1 MNCVEEIRSLF
12 PALKQKVYGK
22 PLIYFDNAATS
33 HKPVSVIEL
42 QNRMSSGIN
51 ANIHRAVHKLSS
63 DATDLYEKGREEV
76 RLFLG
81 AENREEIIFTSG
93 TTASIN
99 LLAYTFVPHFMK
111 KGDIIIISEEEH
123 HSNIVPWQLA
133 CDKIGAKL
141 SILPVDENGILCVNK
156 LEGML
161 SDKVKLIAVAHIS
174 NVLGI
179 INPVKK
185 VIEIS
190 HSHGIPVLIDGA
202 QGIVHTNFSVK
213 ELDCDFYVFSGH
225 KIYAPTGIGVLY
237 GKKKLLEQLPPYM
250 GGGDMVNTVTFKKT
264 TYADLPLKFEAGTP
278 NFIGASCFAPAL
290 KFASQVR
297 ENSLFQ
303 EYERNLVLFLFEELN
318 KIEGLKIL
326 GTPKKIEEKIALFSF
341 TVEGVHPT
349 DIAQIVDKMGV
360 AVRSG
365 LMCAEPLIRRFS
377 DTGILR
383 ASLSPYNTMEE
394 AEQFIISLK
403 RAILMLRG

>member
-1 MNCVEEIRSLF
+1 
-12 PALKQKVYGK
+12 
-22 PLIYFDNAATS
+22 
-33 HKPVSVIEL
+33 
-42 QNRMSSGIN
+42 MSSGIN

-63 DATDLYEKGREEV
+63 EATDLYEKGREEV
-76 RLFLG
+76 RVFLG
-81 AENREEIIFTSG
+81 AEKREEIIFTSG

-123 HSNIVPWQLA
+123 HSNIVPWQIA

-141 SILPVDENGILCVNK
+141 SILPVDENGILCINK
-156 LEGML
+156 LEEML
-161 SDKVKLIAVAHIS
+161 SDKVKLVTVAHIS

-185 VIEIS
+185 IIEIS

-202 QGIVHTNFSVK
+202 QGIVHTSFSVK
-213 ELDCDFYVFSGH
+213 EMDCDFYVFSGH

-250 GGGDMVNTVTFKKT
+250 GGGDMIDTVTFKKT

-278 NFIGASCFAPAL
+278 NFIGASCLSPAL
-290 KFASQVR
+290 KFAAQVR
-297 ENSLFQ
+297 ESSLFQ
-303 EYERNLVLFLFEELN
+303 EYERNLILFLFEELN

-326 GTPKKIEEKIALFSF
+326 GTPKKIEDKIALFSF

-349 DIAQIVDKMGV
+349 DIAQIIDKMGI

-377 DTGILR
+377 DTGMLR
-383 ASLSPYNTMEE
+383 ASLAPYNTMEE

-403 RAILMLRG
+403 RSISMLRG

>member
-1 MNCVEEIRSLF
+1 
-12 PALKQKVYGK
+12 
-22 PLIYFDNAATS
+22 
-33 HKPVSVIEL
+33 
-42 QNRMSSGIN
+42 
-51 ANIHRAVHKLSS
+51 
-63 DATDLYEKGREEV
+63 
-76 RLFLG
+76 
-81 AENREEIIFTSG
+81 
-93 TTASIN
+93 
-99 LLAYTFVPHFMK
+99 
-111 KGDIIIISEEEH
+111 
-123 HSNIVPWQLA
+123 
-133 CDKIGAKL
+133 
-141 SILPVDENGILCVNK
+141 
-156 LEGML
+156 
-161 SDKVKLIAVAHIS
+161 
-174 NVLGI
+174 
-179 INPVKK
+179 
-185 VIEIS
+185 
-190 HSHGIPVLIDGA
+190 
-202 QGIVHTNFSVK
+202 
-213 ELDCDFYVFSGH
+213 VFSGH

-278 NFIGASCFAPAL
+278 NFIGASCLAPAL

-297 ENSLFQ
+297 ENSIFQ

-318 KIEGLKIL
+318 KIDGLKIL

-365 LMCAEPLIRRFS
+365 LMRAEPLIRRFS
-377 DTGILR
+377 DTGMLR